1 MQPSTNEVQP
11 LSYEKAFAELEEIV
25 FGLET
30 NQKTLEE
37 AIALFERGQAL
48 AKHCA
53 SLLDQ
58 AELKVSQLSGHGEPS
73 EPDEEEDFNDWRY
86 AQGNHRTQRDYWEPG
101 AFHWFVFLGTGTI
114 SKSSY

>member
-48 AKHCA
+48 AKYCA

-73 EPDEEEDFNDWRY
+73 EPDEEEEF
-86 AQGNHRTQRDYWEPG
+86 
-101 AFHWFVFLGTGTI
+101 
-114 SKSSY
+114 